1 MRNGT
6 DGNALRRWVYD
17 RIYLRKI
24 CELLRWI
31 SDVSLYVLRCFAD
44 CFLIFFVSV
53 VYAAQ
58 AFGYYLII
66 RNETYLRRGWSFTYA
81 DIITEDGVTSKLCWF
96 TEQRSSTHS
105 FHDFSYD
112 DTLPILYKTKR
123 PKKFIRCDEK
133 YWHDKMCARCVIAM
147 LFGIMI
153 LLLIIFGF

>member
-1 MRNGT
+1 MSGIDNIVNGFVNIVK
-6 DGNALRRWVYD
+6 GFAIAMFIGLV
-17 RIYLRKI
+17 
-24 CELLRWI
+24 
-31 SDVSLYVLRCFAD
+31 VLPIV
-44 CFLIFFVSV
+44 FLIFFVSV

-58 AFGYYLII
+58 AFGYYLMI

-81 DIITEDGVTSKLCWF
+81 YIITEDGVTSNLCWF
-96 TEQRSSTHS
+96 TEQRSYTHS

-133 YWHDKMCARCVIAM
+133 YWHDKMCARCAISM
-147 LFGIMI
+147 LFGVTI

>member
-1 MRNGT
+1 MIGYILEKFVNSL
-6 DGNALRRWVYD
+6 DGLVM
-17 RIYLRKI
+17 
-24 CELLRWI
+24 
-31 SDVSLYVLRCFAD
+31 SLFMFFVVLPIV
-44 CFLIFFVSV
+44 FLIFFVSV

-96 TEQRSSTHS
+96 TEQRSYTHS

-123 PKKFIRCDEK
+123 TKKFIRCDEK